1 MLENVILALDEI
13 YVPVKMRKEFD
24 AKRLER
30 IAEEFIDRG
39 EHSPIQ
45 VRRDETRNRYVLV
58 KGLHRLEA
66 LKALGEEKIEAIV
79 VQPRKH

>member
-39 EHSPIQ
+39 DHPPIQ
-45 VRRDETRNRYVLV
+45 VRRDETRGRYVLV